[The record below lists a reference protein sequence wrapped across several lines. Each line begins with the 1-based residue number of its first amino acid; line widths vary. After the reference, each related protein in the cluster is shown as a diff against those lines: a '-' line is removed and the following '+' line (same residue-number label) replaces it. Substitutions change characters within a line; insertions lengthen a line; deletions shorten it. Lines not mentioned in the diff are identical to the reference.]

1 MHRHDRARS
10 RGDRGLRRV
19 RVQSEA
25 LRLHVHEY
33 GTRSERGHGARAGE
47 IGEGIQLDAKVP
59 EQEGAGVRADGLHL
73 GRVDDPAGNH
83 VDLAGLERY
92 GV

>member
-1 MHRHDRARS
+1 MV
-10 RGDRGLRRV
+10 GRV
-19 RVQSEA
+19 LPAFCASAQEVAQ
-25 LRLHVHEY
+25 HV
-33 GTRSERGHGARAGE
+33 GAVLEDVLAGE